1 MQSEAHSSLS
11 SADVETFPAQLAAV
25 LQQNASQSEVIRT
38 GQSEVINQLSEEIS
52 RLQAKLESKDKQ
64 LAEALRL
71 LFGSRSER
79 YVLGPEAQQGLLFD
93 DMEVEVPLP
102 PEPETDQPKRKRR
115 KAKRRPDFKDLPDH
129 LPRETI
135 VIQPEEDTT
144 GLICIGMEKTQ
155 YLEIVPSMI
164 KVVEI
169 HRPKYVDPT
178 DEDSGVIIAEL
189 PPRLVDKGMA
199 GPGLLADVVVNKYCD
214 HLPLYRQQQRF
225 RREGIEIAKSTLG
238 GWIAQSA

>member
-1 MQSEAHSSLS
+1 MQPEAHSSLS

-25 LQQNASQSEVIRT
+25 LQQNASLSE
-38 GQSEVINQLSEEIS
+38 ENNQQSEEIS

-102 PEPETDQPKRKRR
+102 PEPETDQPKRR
-115 KAKRRPDFKDLPDH
+115 KAKRRPDFEDLPDH